1 MKGVIVVHA
10 GAGKLM
16 SADENLI
23 KKVISDALR
32 AGVDAL
38 TRGGTAVDAVVEA
51 TVTLEDSG
59 VLNAGLGSVPD
70 LRGTISMDAGI
81 MDGLSGRAAAV
92 AAVTYPRNPV
102 LLARKV
108 LELTDHILLTG
119 SAADELAARLRL
131 PRHPGPSEE
140 VKRQYGEVLS
150 KARSGDLYFRNSFN
164 LAVQL
169 GYVDTVGAVARDDG
183 GRLAAAVST
192 GGIILKFPGRVGDS
206 AIPGAG
212 FYANRQG
219 AAVATGIGETIIMSL
234 LSYRAVSFIN
244 EGYLASTAA
253 RLAIQYHTSIHGK
266 DTAGIIVLDREGN
279 PYGAYNTQAMPW
291 GFTRVGSGE
300 VVVSGLR

>member
-10 GAGKLM
+10 GAGTWM
-16 SADENLI
+16 NIDEDLI
-23 KKVISDALR
+23 KKVITDALSV
-32 AGVDAL
+32 GVDVL
-38 TRGGTAVDAVVEA
+38 TKGGTAIDAVVEA
-51 TVTLEDSG
+51 TAKLEDSG

-70 LRGTISMDAGI
+70 LRGTISMDAGV
-81 MDGLSGRAAAV
+81 MDGWSGRAAAV
-92 AAVTYPRNPV
+92 ATVTYPKNPV

-108 LELTDHILLTG
+108 LELTDHVLLAG
-119 SAADELAARLRL
+119 SAADELAARLGL

-140 VKRQYGEVLS
+140 VERRYREALS
-150 KARSGDLYFRNSFN
+150 KAKSGDLYFKNSFN

-169 GYVDTVGAVARDDG
+169 SYVDTVGAIAKDNE

-212 FYANRQG
+212 FYANKQG
-219 AAVATGIGETIIMSL
+219 AAVATGIGETILMSL
-234 LSYRAVSFIN
+234 LSYRAVSLIN

-253 RLAIQYHTSIHGK
+253 RLAIQYHTSSHGR

-279 PYGAYNTQAMPW
+279 PYGAYNTKAMPW
-291 GFTRVGSGE
+291 GFARVGSGE
-300 VVVSGLR
+300 MVVSGL